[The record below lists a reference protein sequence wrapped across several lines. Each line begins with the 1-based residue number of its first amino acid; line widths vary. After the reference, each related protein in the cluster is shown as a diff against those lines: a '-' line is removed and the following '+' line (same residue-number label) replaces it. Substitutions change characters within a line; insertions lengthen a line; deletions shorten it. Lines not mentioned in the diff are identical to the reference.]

1 MDNQQPLNKTFHTG
15 EAHRRWCLDFPRRRF
30 LRGGLDA
37 GEKVSQVAVSC
48 MPKVA
53 KGRQN
58 KVNIV

>member
-1 MDNQQPLNKTFHTG
+1 MGGFPTG

-30 LRGGLDA
+30 LRGGLDV

-58 KVNIV
+58 TVNIV

>member
-1 MDNQQPLNKTFHTG
+1 MGGFPTG

-48 MPKVA
+48 MLLPHA
-53 KGRQN
+53 KSSERETE
-58 KVNIV
+58 